1 MSSELIRAENI
12 VKNFGLTKALQ
23 GVDFSLNAGEI
34 RGLIGE
40 NGSGKSTI
48 CSIISGIYGCDSGSL
63 FLKGEPSTPTSMVDA
78 QKHDH
83 AGNGNDFQY
92 QSL

>member
-1 MSSELIRAENI
+1 MSSAKTELIRAENI

-40 NGSGKSTI
+40 NGS
-48 CSIISGIYGCDSGSL
+48 
-63 FLKGEPSTPTSMVDA
+63 
-78 QKHDH
+78 
-83 AGNGNDFQY
+83 
-92 QSL
+92 